1 MDGGD
6 AEAEE
11 LLRAAG
17 NVLGSTIPMDA
28 ECAEAIGELT
38 GCTDVLGDYDDALPR
53 RVSLVRLM
61 ALPGAKHQGEHATQ
75 SPSYPSVPFTSGI
88 FASPMVAAVPAVLGA
103 YFRCRLFGLVGKVA
117 IACGLAALVLERL
130 PLRVTS

>member
-1 MDGGD
+1 MTHRSACIDREIIGATDFDAALEAYMDGGD

-11 LLRAAG
+11 LLRTAG

-38 GCTDVLGDYDDALPR
+38 GGTDVLGDYDDALPR

-61 ALPGAKHQGEHATQ
+61 ALPGAKH
-75 SPSYPSVPFTSGI
+75 
-88 FASPMVAAVPAVLGA
+88 
-103 YFRCRLFGLVGKVA
+103 
-117 IACGLAALVLERL
+117 
-130 PLRVTS
+130 